1 MTILNQRRDT
11 LVNYDSVSTI
21 RLISQYIQ
29 ASIGSTTVTLG
40 TYETQERAA
49 EVFSE
54 LTEQME
60 VVTYSTMYNNVPLF
74 TESTELYVMPEV

>member
-21 RLISQYIQ
+21 RLISQYVQ
-29 ASIGSTTVTLG
+29 AGIGGTTVTLG
-40 TYETQERAA
+40 TYETPERAA

-60 VVTYSTMYNNVPLF
+60 VVTHSTMYNNAPLF
-74 TESTELYVMPEV
+74 MESTELYVMPEV

>member
-29 ASIGSTTVTLG
+29 ASIGSATVTLG
-40 TYETQERAA
+40 TYETPERAT

-74 TESTELYVMPEV
+74 TESTELYAMPEV